1 MYILSPR
8 SLPLYFCLALAFS
21 GCSDQSLYQRLE
33 RDGELILLTRNS
45 PTTYY
50 FDGDHRRT
58 TSQPWEDAFGLKVRR
73 IRYANGNLYE
83 LGFEDRDIL
92 DDFNDLELQVAILQP
107 IP

>member
-1 MYILSPR
+1 MHTLSPR

-50 FDGDHRRT
+50 FDGDEATGFDYDLIKGYADSRNYTLRVKA
-58 TSQPWEDAFGLKVRR
+58 AFTRSV
-73 IRYANGNLYE
+73 
-83 LGFEDRDIL
+83 
-92 DDFNDLELQVAILQP
+92 
-107 IP
+107 